1 MKIEKFNIRVYG
13 ILQNEINEVLVCDE
27 DRFGMHFTKFP
38 GEGLEL
44 GEGLVEGLIREW
56 KEELDT
62 TIKVMGHIYTTDFFQ
77 PSAFNPSD
85 QIISVY
91 YSVQLNTP
99 LQHSISTKPF
109 DFPEDQN
116 ERLCFRWVMMDDAL
130 LNQLTF
136 PIDKLVVQK
145 FLLKR

>member
-1 MKIEKFNIRVYG
+1 
-13 ILQNEINEVLVCDE
+13 
-27 DRFGMHFTKFP
+27 MHFTKFP
-38 GEGLEL
+38 GVGLEL

-77 PSAFNPSD
+77 PSAFNSSD

-91 YSVQLNTP
+91 YSVQLNSP

-116 ERLCFRWVMMDDAL
+116 ERLCFRWVMVDDAL